1 MSFHRYPR
9 RAITGDLARAGIGLV
24 LCLGAAA
31 VAGFS
36 GFIAWLFGVCAVI
49 FLLFGMRT
57 LLRSV
62 TNYELTDTGLT
73 RSYAA
78 GFGRTERVLAWQG
91 LTRLRLRFFPAKRD
105 RSQGWMEL
113 TLAGSETRMRLDST
127 LGDFDAIVRAAVG
140 AATRRRLALGESTL
154 GNLAALGIAVSQV
167 DGGQDTD
174 DGAPI
179 DSARQ

>member
-1 MSFHRYPR
+1 MSSHRYPR

-24 LCLGAAA
+24 LCLGAAI
-31 VAGFS
+31 VAGFD
-36 GFIAWLFGVCAVI
+36 GFMAWLFGVCAVV
-49 FLLFGMRT
+49 FFLFGMRT

-78 GFGRTERVLAWQG
+78 GFGKAERVLAWDG
-91 LTRLRLRFFPAKRD
+91 LTKLRLRFFPAKRD

-113 TLAGSETRMRLDST
+113 ALAGSGTRMRLDST

-140 AATRRRLALGESTL
+140 AAERRGHALGESTL
-154 GNLAALGIAVSQV
+154 SNLAALGIAVSQV
-167 DGGQDTD
+167 EGGK
-174 DGAPI
+174 AP
-179 DSARQ
+179 DESAPRDVARQ

>member
-9 RAITGDLARAGIGLV
+9 RAIVGDLARAGIGFGLS
-24 LCLGAAA
+24 LGAAL

-36 GFIAWLFGVCAVI
+36 GFVAWLFGVCAAVF
-49 FLLFGMRT
+49 FLFSLRT

-73 RSYAA
+73 RSYAS
-78 GFGRTERVLAWQG
+78 GFGRAERVLAWDG
-91 LTRLRLRFFPAKRD
+91 LSKLRLRFFPAKRD

-113 TLAGSETRMRLDST
+113 ALAGSGTRMRLDST

-140 AATRRRLALGESTL
+140 AAERRGLALGESTL
-154 GNLAALGIAVSQV
+154 SNLAALGIAVSQV
-167 DGGQDTD
+167 DGGKESHEN
-174 DGAPI
+174 APR
-179 DSARQ
+179 DAARR